1 MNAYTEINGEPMA
14 SSAKFLKELI
24 RDEMGWNGMMVTD
37 WSEIR
42 NQHDWHKV
50 AETPIDAVEISM
62 RETTIDMSM
71 VPNTMRAWQVRSE
84 RHLCHSDIWP
94 LSGLI
99 FGSNVCQP
107 DGMGPITSAAN
118 SFITDMKTLSA
129 AGKVSQRRMNVGAG
143 RVLQLKE
150 DLGLLDDPMLDSSR

>member
-1 MNAYTEINGEPMA
+1 M
-14 SSAKFLKELI
+14 SLSADF
-24 RDEMGWNGMMVTD
+24 
-37 WSEIR
+37 WS
-42 NQHDWHKV
+42 
-50 AETPIDAVEISM
+50 
-62 RETTIDMSM
+62 
-71 VPNTMRAWQVRSE
+71 
-84 RHLCHSDIWP
+84 

-99 FGSNVCQP
+99 CGSNVCQP